1 MISVACRVLE
11 VTVLAWN
18 NITQAAPWVMGDS
31 GKHYLDMLEAS
42 PRDYAS
48 SCSQKTGPACRG
60 GSRQCACRGAAGL
73 GWVGLGAWACGPGR
87 AGRWGGAKRRAAP
100 EKRPLGPTSPV
111 PLALAQF
118 RTYAASKPTGCFPR
132 RFERRFF
139 LYPCRSLPVIC
150 SSRQETAYRT

>member
-31 GKHYLDMLEAS
+31 GKHYLDMLVAS
-42 PRDYAS
+42 PRGYAS

-60 GSRQCACRGAAGL
+60 GSRQCACRGAGL

-87 AGRWGGAKRRAAP
+87 AGRWGGRN
-100 EKRPLGPTSPV
+100 GV
-111 PLALAQF
+111 PHLRNGHLALRAPCYWHWHSLEHM
-118 RTYAASKPTGCFPR
+118 RPASPLVASLGGLNAV
-132 RFERRFF
+132 FF
-139 LYPCRSLPVIC
+139 NTPAVPCL
-150 SSRQETAYRT
+150 